1 MLRTVFFISDGT
13 AITAETLGHALL
25 TQFSELNFQQFR
37 VPFIDSQE
45 KAAEIVNRINQQ
57 ADADGALP
65 LVFTTMIDR
74 RLIATITTANCQVYD
89 LFDAFINPLEQ
100 QLGVSAKPSIGAAHG
115 LIDADGYEERMEA
128 TNYALTHDDGMN
140 IRFEDADLIL
150 IGVSRSGKTPTC
162 LYLALHFGIKA
173 ANYPL
178 TDDDMD
184 DSRLPAFLLKHKDK
198 LIGLSINPERLSEIR
213 QTRKPDSRYASLR
226 QCRYETETAESMFR
240 LSAVPVLRTTSSS
253 VEEIASRII
262 LEKNLQRP
270 HF

>member
-25 TQFSELNFQQFR
+25 TQFSDLDFQQFR
-37 VPFIDSQE
+37 MPFIDNQE
-45 KAAEIVNRINQQ
+45 KAAELTEKINQQ
-57 ADADGALP
+57 AATDGVCP
-65 LVFTTMIDR
+65 LVFTTMIDQE
-74 RLIATITTANCQVYD
+74 LIATISAANCQVYD
-89 LFDAFINPLEQ
+89 LFAAFIKPLEQ
-100 QLGVSAKPSIGAAHG
+100 QLGVDAKPNIGAAHG

>member
-25 TQFSELNFQQFR
+25 TQFSQFEFQQFR
-37 VPFIDSQE
+37 IPFID
-45 KAAEIVNRINQQ
+45 NQQ
-57 ADADGALP
+57 KAVEIAARIDEQAALDEVCP
-65 LVFTTMIDR
+65 LVFTTMIDQQLR
-74 RLIATITTANCQVYD
+74 ATIAASNCQVFD
-89 LFDAFINPLEQ
+89 LFGAFIAPLEQ
-100 QLGVSAKPSIGAAHG
+100 QLGIAAKPSIGAAHG
-115 LIDADGYEERMEA
+115 MIDAEGYEDRMEA

-184 DSRLPAFLLKHKDK
+184 DSRLPAFLLKHKEK
-198 LIGLSINPERLSEIR
+198 LVGLSINPERLAEIR

-240 LSAVPVLRTTSSS
+240 LSAVPVLQTTSSS

-262 LEKNLQRP
+262 QEKNLQRP